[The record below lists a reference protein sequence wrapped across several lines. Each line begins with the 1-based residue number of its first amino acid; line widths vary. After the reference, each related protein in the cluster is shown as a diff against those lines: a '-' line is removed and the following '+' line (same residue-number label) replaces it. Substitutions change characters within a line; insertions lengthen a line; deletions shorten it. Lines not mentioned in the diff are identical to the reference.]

1 MAEMRPWLAD
11 VADASGGLEEGG
23 LVGGGIQAS
32 LIGFTGKN
40 KMALWSRG
48 GHLLVNAESK

>member
-48 GHLLVNAESK
+48 GHLLVNAESN